1 MKISVKR
8 FAKSSAAGSDT
19 QREAPMRQRVP
30 AAQRR
35 IAILDAAAAIFSERG
50 FAVST
55 RDIGKRAGVTQALL
69 YKHFRGKDEL
79 AAAVLDHIFADRFR
93 GDWQTLRSR
102 ADSRSFEQRLI
113 ETYVRFARASD
124 RQRMRLFVRAGLEGW
139 SQALRRGT
147 ALTTLVFEPI
157 IAELRAAGGLPDFAT
172 RPMLRGER
180 ELAMML
186 HGAIVFLSIRKH
198 VYGMPMEDDPAPA
211 VELYVRTFLAGAPK
225 ILRRLHAAKPDDVM
239 AVTVLR
245 PRHR

>member
-1 MKISVKR
+1 MKTEVKAS
-8 FAKSSAAGSDT
+8 AKSSVARSDT
-19 QREAPMRQRVP
+19 RLEAPLGRRVP

-35 IAILDAAAAIFSERG
+35 IRILDAAAAIFSERG

-55 RDIGKRAGVTQALL
+55 RDIGRRAGVTQALL

-79 AAAVLDHIFADRFR
+79 AAAVLDHVFADRFR
-93 GDWQTLRSR
+93 GDWQTLRRRS
-102 ADSRSFEQRLI
+102 DPRSFEERLT
-113 ETYVRFARASD
+113 EAYVRFARASD

-157 IAELRAAGGLPDFAT
+157 ITELRAAGGLPDFAT

-225 ILRRLHAAKPDDVM
+225 TLRKLHTAKPDDVM

-245 PRHR
+245 PKRR